1 MQASAID
8 GTLDISYKSSHI
20 QNITKASWP
29 LDLADA
35 KKPNLRCV
43 INYQFEAENI
53 FLVEEKMWRPFWYLL
68 FNSLAID
75 SFPVFSYKSSTV
87 AKKSPSY
94 AFLTENVPLP
104 DTFVLCS
111 SIKQARFDD
120 VGFYTINGKDS
131 EEWFGL
137 EFRTYSKETKLTARR
152 GKNIH
157 SLGKLLNPRLDYWY
171 HICLGFDLGEN
182 SIKVAVN
189 GNLLGKT
196 LIDVTNV
203 PSKLIMKLGVGY
215 KVFNTNQ
222 QFHGS
227 VANLQMF
234 NGGNVTVLS
243 RSPCH
248 TWPVTL
254 LSWNPNNWKVNG
266 YDWVLTEE
274 LEDIFCNISEKYN
287 LAIQSTLTMQ
297 ESLDICKN
305 KLNNSVIP
313 FEEDHALFLKYMKWH
328 VNTTGGACFYIWTPF
343 SDEQSEGTFVN
354 MNNNAT
360 TKIHPWSETEPNGG
374 RDENFVVISVDRES
388 LVDVPEKTLSCSS
401 CQISSL
407 LLLKL
412 DGLCKHSLIGNS
424 YNMKHAINA

>member
-1 MQASAID
+1 MFKKTALFSRD
-8 GTLDISYKSSHI
+8 G
-20 QNITKASWP
+20 
-29 LDLADA
+29 
-35 KKPNLRCV
+35 
-43 INYQFEAENI
+43 
-53 FLVEEKMWRPFWYLL
+53 
-68 FNSLAID
+68 
-75 SFPVFSYKSSTV
+75 FP
-87 AKKSPSY
+87 
-94 AFLTENVPLP
+94 
-104 DTFVLCS
+104 
-111 SIKQARFDD
+111 
-120 VGFYTINGKDS
+120 
-131 EEWFGL
+131 
-137 EFRTYSKETKLTARR
+137 
-152 GKNIH
+152 
-157 SLGKLLNPRLDYWY
+157 
-171 HICLGFDLGEN
+171 
-182 SIKVAVN
+182 
-189 GNLLGKT
+189 
-196 LIDVTNV
+196 NV
-203 PSKLIMKLGVGY
+203 PSKLNMKLGLGF
-215 KVFNTNQ
+215 KVFNKNQ

-248 TWPVTL
+248 TWPGIL

-266 YDWVLTEE
+266 SDWVLTEE
-274 LEDIFCNISEKYN
+274 FEDIFCNISEKYN

-343 SDEQSEGTFVN
+343 SDEQSEGAFVN

-374 RDENFVVISVDRES
+374 RDENFVVISIDRES
-388 LVDVPEKTLSCSS
+388 LVFGVPEKTLSCSS

-412 DGLCKHSLIGNS
+412 GGLCKDSLIGNF
-424 YNMKHAINA
+424 YTMKYATNA